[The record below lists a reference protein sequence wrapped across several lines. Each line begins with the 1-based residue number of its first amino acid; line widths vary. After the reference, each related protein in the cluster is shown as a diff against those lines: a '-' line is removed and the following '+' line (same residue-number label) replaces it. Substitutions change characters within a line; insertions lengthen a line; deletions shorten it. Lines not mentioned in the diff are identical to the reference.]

1 MSPGHRFQV
10 ALAML
15 LLLAGAAALPF
26 AVPAQ
31 AERRA
36 YAVTAAQLTAEL
48 AARFPQRRC
57 MLALA
62 CATLADPTVRLVN
75 GDPRIFVSVRASPE
89 IGEQALGEGT
99 IEVAGKPR
107 YEPARGAFFI
117 DEPSVLRADFPGVP
131 KSTVEQAAL
140 LSRDFLADYLKRTPV
155 WVLEERDGQQA
166 MAKLLLRE
174 VSVKDGRLLLV
185 IGE

>member
-1 MSPGHRFQV
+1 MIRCRLPARL
-10 ALAML
+10 ALL
-15 LLLAGAAALPF
+15 LLLAAAA
-26 AVPAQ
+26 AVPLATPAH

-57 MLALA
+57 VLALA
-62 CATLADPTVRLVN
+62 CATLSDPVVRLVN
-75 GDPRIFVSVRASPE
+75 GDPRIFVTVRASPD
-89 IGEQALGEGT
+89 IGEQPLGDGT
-99 IEVAGKPR
+99 IQVAGKPR
-107 YEPARGAFFI
+107 YDPASGAFFV
-117 DEPSVLRADFPGVP
+117 DEPAVLRADFPGVP
-131 KSTVEQAAL
+131 SSAVEQAAL

-155 WVLEERDGQQA
+155 WVLDESDGQQA

-185 IGE
+185 IGDE

>member
-1 MSPGHRFQV
+1 MSQGHRFHV
-10 ALAML
+10 APTML
-15 LLLAGAAALPF
+15 LLLAGAVTLLFGA
-26 AVPAQ
+26 PAQ

-62 CATLADPTVRLVN
+62 CATLADPAVRLVN

-89 IGEQALGEGT
+89 IGEQALGDGI

-107 YEPARGAFFI
+107 YEPASGAFFV

-131 KSTVEQAAL
+131 KSAVEQAAL
-140 LSRDFLADYLKRTPV
+140 LSREFLADYLERTPV
-155 WVLEERDGQQA
+155 WVLDERDGQQA

-174 VSVKDGRLLLV
+174 VSVKEGRLLLV

>member
-1 MSPGHRFQV
+1 M
-10 ALAML
+10 LAL
-15 LLLAGAAALPF
+15 LLSGAAALQF
-26 AVPAQ
+26 AAPAQ

-36 YAVTAAQLTAEL
+36 YVLTAAQLTAEL

-57 MLALA
+57 VLAVA
-62 CATLADPTVRLVN
+62 CATLSDPSVRLVN

-107 YEPARGAFFI
+107 YQPSSGAFFV

-131 KSTVEQAAL
+131 KSAVEQAAL
-140 LSRDFLADYLKRTPV
+140 LSHDFLADYLKRTPV
-155 WVLEERDGQQA
+155 WVLDESDGQQA

-185 IGE
+185 IGDE

>member
-1 MSPGHRFQV
+1 
-10 ALAML
+10 
-15 LLLAGAAALPF
+15 
-26 AVPAQ
+26 
-31 AERRA
+31 
-36 YAVTAAQLTAEL
+36 
-48 AARFPQRRC
+48 
-57 MLALA
+57 
-62 CATLADPTVRLVN
+62 
-75 GDPRIFVSVRASPE
+75 
-89 IGEQALGEGT
+89 
-99 IEVAGKPR
+99 
-107 YEPARGAFFI
+107 
-117 DEPSVLRADFPGVP
+117 VLRADFPGVP